1 MKDHHQISVK
11 GFCFTQSPV
20 PQELQES
27 AKEMVRDWQRKLRS
41 EVRGVDR
48 SIRRRLERVGQGDQ
62 QHKRRSS
69 PTKNAKFMVISWD

>member
-1 MKDHHQISVK
+1 
-11 GFCFTQSPV
+11 
-20 PQELQES
+20 
-27 AKEMVRDWQRKLRS
+27 
-41 EVRGVDR
+41 VRGVDR